1 MTPFLK
7 QLLDKR
13 RKPKDKLTP
22 AERDKALKLRSFIQ
36 MLQQGKSPTTAQLR
50 ACMTAAEVRAYQE
63 HVQNSLDYWSYLYD
77 VPAELHSYAHAL
89 KAADFAS
96 NAKKD
101 DYLAE
106 SLYEKAYEILQE
118 VVSAYPQGA
127 LQHYFDRDIS
137 YYHDSVA
144 NMISADELINA
155 GAFSNDPAAAPR
167 LVTSKSKHVQVQARQ
182 KRQAER
188 DAKIEFLQREFDA
201 ICYIDE
207 PSNAAARKRSA
218 ETLKKFLWP
227 KGSPYKV

>member
-50 ACMTAAEVRAYQE
+50 ACMTVQEVRAYQE
-63 HVQNSLDYWSYLYD
+63 HVQQALEYWSYLYD
-77 VPAELHSYAHAL
+77 VPEELHSYANAL

-118 VVSAYPQGA
+118 VVSAYLQGT
-127 LQHYFDRDIS
+127 LQHYFDRDIT

-144 NMISADELINA
+144 NKISADELINA
-155 GAFSNDPAAAPR
+155 GAFSNNPAEAPR
-167 LVTSKSKHVQVQARQ
+167 LSTSKSQHVQVQARQ

-201 ICYIDE
+201 ICYIDVVSSTE
-207 PSNAAARKRSA
+207 AKQRNA
-218 ETLKKFLWP
+218 EFLKKWL
-227 KGSPYKV
+227 KSY

>member
-1 MTPFLK
+1 MHPLIK
-7 QLLDKR
+7 QLIDKR

-89 KAADFAS
+89 KAAEFEYSKGNYKGSDKLF
-96 NAKKD
+96 
-101 DYLAE
+101 E
-106 SLYEKAYEILQE
+106 RAYEALQE
-118 VVSAYPQGA
+118 AYSAAPGIEM
-127 LQHYFDRDIS
+127 YFDRPLVFDAANS
-137 YYHDSVA
+137 YA
-144 NMISADELINA
+144 LE
-155 GAFSNDPAAAPR
+155 PTAAPR

-201 ICYIDE
+201 ICYIDVVSSTE
-207 PSNAAARKRSA
+207 AKQRNA
-218 ETLKKFLWP
+218 EFLKKFL
-227 KGSPYKV
+227 KNY